1 MFLNPH
7 HPLLNY
13 KVICPSGALRNRK
26 TFAVSMAEQ
35 QRSWQKVC
43 CFKGMD

>member
-13 KVICPSGALRNRK
+13 KVLCPSGALRNRK
-26 TFAVSMAEQ
+26 TFAVSMPEQ
-35 QRSWQKVC
+35 QRETFMAESLL
-43 CFKGMD
+43 F